1 MTWNMTNRWW
11 VVLLLVVLVACNKDN
26 DLEIQEGNQYLTHVI
41 EEKKIEKTEL
51 AAQIIDFI
59 SGQGINLPEALI
71 LGFLR
76 DIDVAAIEYN
86 TVGAD
91 GSTVTA
97 SGVIAIPSGT
107 ISYDH
112 LLSIQHVTLDI
123 DQAPSRQDFYF
134 EMIPVVNGHIVV
146 MADYLGYGSSQT
158 PDWQHPY
165 LHARLTGTACADMIE
180 AAREYLHDKGI
191 KEETDSLELIGY
203 SQGGQA
209 TIATVLELERRGK
222 GKSIREVH
230 AGGGVYDLEE
240 TLQTFISPTDAL
252 DSYSHT
258 GYAPY
263 LIRGMAYG
271 EQLDV
276 QDENVYAPEVISKG
290 LNKMFSTRPLSEW
303 HQALGTDITRVMHPD
318 FFAQPS
324 FNGNEDVLAIVEAL
338 RTNSLLNASPQPQTY
353 IHLYHSPKD
362 EQVPYSNSVN
372 AHSTWPATSLT
383 DLEMSKHGTCGVEFI
398 MRYMGL
404 WEIFGPLIKAGK

>member
-11 VVLLLVVLVACNKDN
+11 IVLLLVALVACNKDN

-41 EEKKIEKTEL
+41 EERKIEKTEL
-51 AAQIIDFI
+51 AAQITDFI

-71 LGFLR
+71 LGLLR

-158 PDWQHPY
+158 PDRQHPY
-165 LHARLTGTACADMIE
+165 LHARLTGTACAALIA

-222 GKSIREVH
+222 GKSIRAVH

-240 TLQTFISPTDAL
+240 TL
-252 DSYSHT
+252 
-258 GYAPY
+258 
-263 LIRGMAYG
+263 
-271 EQLDV
+271 
-276 QDENVYAPEVISKG
+276 
-290 LNKMFSTRPLSEW
+290 
-303 HQALGTDITRVMHPD
+303 
-318 FFAQPS
+318 
-324 FNGNEDVLAIVEAL
+324 
-338 RTNSLLNASPQPQTY
+338 
-353 IHLYHSPKD
+353 
-362 EQVPYSNSVN
+362 
-372 AHSTWPATSLT
+372 
-383 DLEMSKHGTCGVEFI
+383 
-398 MRYMGL
+398 
-404 WEIFGPLIKAGK
+404 

>member
-51 AAQIIDFI
+51 AAQITDFI

-71 LGFLR
+71 LGLLR

-158 PDWQHPY
+158 PDRQHPY
-165 LHARLTGTACADMIE
+165 M
-180 AAREYLHDKGI
+180 
-191 KEETDSLELIGY
+191 
-203 SQGGQA
+203 
-209 TIATVLELERRGK
+209 
-222 GKSIREVH
+222 
-230 AGGGVYDLEE
+230 
-240 TLQTFISPTDAL
+240 
-252 DSYSHT
+252 
-258 GYAPY
+258 
-263 LIRGMAYG
+263 
-271 EQLDV
+271 
-276 QDENVYAPEVISKG
+276 
-290 LNKMFSTRPLSEW
+290 
-303 HQALGTDITRVMHPD
+303 PD
-318 FFAQPS
+318 
-324 FNGNEDVLAIVEAL
+324 
-338 RTNSLLNASPQPQTY
+338 
-353 IHLYHSPKD
+353 
-362 EQVPYSNSVN
+362 
-372 AHSTWPATSLT
+372 
-383 DLEMSKHGTCGVEFI
+383 
-398 MRYMGL
+398 
-404 WEIFGPLIKAGK
+404 

>member
-11 VVLLLVVLVACNKDN
+11 VVFLLVVLVACNKDN

-41 EEKKIEKTEL
+41 EERKIEKAEL
-51 AAQIIDFI
+51 AAQITDFI
-59 SGQGINLPEALI
+59 SGQGINLPEALV
-71 LGFLR
+71 LGLLR

-158 PDWQHPY
+158 PDRQHPY

-191 KEETDSLELIGY
+191 KEETEQPLPPFLNSNG
-203 SQGGQA
+203 A
-209 TIATVLELERRGK
+209 VK
-222 GKSIREVH
+222 GKASEQSMPAEVFTTWKRL
-230 AGGGVYDLEE
+230 YKL
-240 TLQTFISPTDAL
+240 L
-252 DSYSHT
+252 
-258 GYAPY
+258 
-263 LIRGMAYG
+263 
-271 EQLDV
+271 
-276 QDENVYAPEVISKG
+276 
-290 LNKMFSTRPLSEW
+290 
-303 HQALGTDITRVMHPD
+303 
-318 FFAQPS
+318 
-324 FNGNEDVLAIVEAL
+324 
-338 RTNSLLNASPQPQTY
+338 SLLP
-353 IHLYHSPKD
+353 
-362 EQVPYSNSVN
+362 
-372 AHSTWPATSLT
+372 
-383 DLEMSKHGTCGVEFI
+383 MC
-398 MRYMGL
+398 
-404 WEIFGPLIKAGK
+404 

>member
-1 MTWNMTNRWW
+1 MTWNMTNKWW
-11 VVLLLVVLVACNKDN
+11 VVFLLVVLVACNKDD

-41 EEKKIEKTEL
+41 EERSIEKTEL
-51 AAQIIDFI
+51 AARIIDFI
-59 SGQGINLPEALI
+59 GGEGIQLPDALI
-71 LGFLR
+71 LGLLC
-76 DIDVAAIEYN
+76 DVEMAAIEYN

-97 SGVIAIPSGT
+97 SGVVAIPSGT
-107 ISYDH
+107 TSYDH
-112 LLSIQHVTLDI
+112 LLSIQHGTLDI
-123 DQAPSRQDFYF
+123 EQAPSRQDFYY
-134 EMIPVVNGHIVV
+134 ELIPVVNGHIVV

-158 PDWQHPY
+158 PDRQHPY

-191 KEETDSLELIGY
+191 KENADSLELIGY

-209 TIATVLELERRGK
+209 TIATLLELERRDK
-222 GKSIREVH
+222 GNSIRAVH
-230 AGGGVYDLEE
+230 AGGGAYDLEV
-240 TLQTFISPTDAL
+240 TLQTFISPTDAP
-252 DSYSHT
+252 DSYSRT

-276 QDENVYAPEVISKG
+276 KDENLYAPEVISEG
-290 LNKMFSTRPLSEW
+290 LNEMFSTRPLSEW
-303 HQALGTDITRVMHPD
+303 HQALGTDITRVVHPD
-318 FFAQPS
+318 FFAAPS
-324 FNGNEDVLAIVEAL
+324 FNGNADVLAIIDAL
-338 RTNSLLNASPQPQTY
+338 RKNSLLNASPQPQAF

-372 AHSTWPATSLT
+372 VHAAWPATSLT
-383 DLEMSKHGTCGVEFI
+383 DLEMPRHATCGVEFI

-404 WEIFGPLIKAGK
+404 WEIFGPLIMAGM